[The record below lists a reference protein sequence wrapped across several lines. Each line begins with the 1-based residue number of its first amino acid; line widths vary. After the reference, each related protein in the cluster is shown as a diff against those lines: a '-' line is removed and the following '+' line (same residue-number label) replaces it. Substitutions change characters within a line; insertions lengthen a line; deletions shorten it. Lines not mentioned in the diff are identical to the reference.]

1 MSLSISSQGKP
12 QHSTGALDDQ
22 QLLAIEGSKKSRQ
35 GGHSTSNWTEC
46 KKCRKPRRKP
56 PLHRHNCHKRKLST
70 GTVRTLSMNCKCGKS
85 AVFCTVTTSTCCC
98 TPTGMQQPCPRTG
111 GSQRFSQRSA
121 TVGAACL
128 LHNWHRRNLYDLHN
142 KDIDHLVN
150 ELQQRNLYG
159 LQNRRKNGDLAL
171 RHDRDLT
178 TLSTNCSCTHLS
190 LYSNGHVDNLQEL
203 HLEHCGDLSLQHNW
217 NVHHIDGGL
226 DLRHLQVFVRHELLE
241 FEKHDH
247 RHVHNECRPPLTSA
261 PLSNPHHPGTHFGA
275 PGRRPRLK

>member
-35 GGHSTSNWTEC
+35 GGHSTSNWTKCE
-46 KKCRKPRRKP
+46 KCRKSRRKP
-56 PLHRHNCHKRKLST
+56 TPHRHKRKLST
-70 GTVRTLSMNCKCGKS
+70 GTVRTLSMNCKCGTS
-85 AVFCTVTTSTCCC
+85 AIFCTVTTSTCCC

-128 LHNWHRRNLYDLHN
+128 LHNWHRRNLYDLH

-150 ELQQRNLYG
+150 ELQQRNLNG
-159 LQNRRKNGDLAL
+159 LQNRRNHGDLPL
-171 RHDRDLT
+171 RHGRDLT

-190 LYSNGHVDNLQEL
+190 WYSNGHVDNLQGL
-203 HLEHCGDLSLQHNW
+203 HLEHCWDLSLQHNW
-217 NVHHIDGGL
+217 NVDHLDDEL

-241 FEKHDH
+241 PELRDH
-247 RHVHNECRPPLTSA
+247 RDVHNDRRPPLTSA

-275 PGRRPRLK
+275 PRRRPRLM